1 MNKRFQWAVV
11 LTWFGLVLA
20 YGVWKGNARAA
31 GQTNYFNPKGEAVA
45 PSTAISV
52 EQVAAIGSALYYKA
66 SDGSV
71 QTDIYK
77 QDIKIF
83 NWDTFFQVTTFGFGL
98 ALLVLV
104 IVRMS
109 ARFAKESA
117 VNQ

>member
-1 MNKRFQWAVV
+1 MNTRFQWAVV
-11 LTWFGLVLA
+11 LIWFGLVLS
-20 YGVWKGNARAA
+20 YGAWKANAQAI

-45 PSTAISV
+45 PSTAKSV
-52 EQVAAIGSALYYKA
+52 GQVAAIGSALYYKA
-66 SDGSV
+66 PDGSV

-77 QDIKIF
+77 QEIKNF
-83 NWDTFFQVTTFGFGL
+83 NWETFFQVTTFGFGL
-98 ALLVLV
+98 ALLVLI